1 MIKNQF
7 ELFKT
12 RRFFPLFV
20 VQFFGAFNDN
30 VFKNALVIILTYK
43 LADQLNFNPEIIVS
57 LAAGLF
63 ILPFFLF
70 SATAGKIAD
79 KYEKSRLIQLI
90 KYAEVVLMIG
100 ASIGFFL
107 NSVPILMII
116 LFGLGAQSSFFGPV
130 KYGILPEH
138 LKEDEL
144 ISGNGLI
151 SSGTFLSI
159 LLGTIIGGLLILAP
173 NGIWVIS
180 AISIGASLV
189 GLGSSFLIPITK
201 NQDASLKI
209 SLNFIK
215 ETIIVLKDAT
225 KTRSIFLSIFGI
237 SWFWF
242 VGATLLAQ
250 FPIYVKSFIGG
261 DETIVT
267 LILAV
272 FSIGIGLGSLLCNR
286 LLKGVVQATYVPLG
300 ALCITIFGLDLYFSS
315 QLLIPSGDLINFGT
329 FFQSSLHWR
338 ILLDLLCIAIAG
350 GLYVVPLFAILQ
362 KNADDTHKSRTIAA
376 NNVVNALFMVASAG
390 MCMALFSYDYTVIE
404 IFLVLAVLNSFVGLY
419 ICKLL
424 PAALP
429 KIFLRFVLKLL
440 YRVDVVGLENYSKA
454 GKRVLILA
462 NHTSLLDAVLL
473 VAFIPEKLTFAI
485 NTNVAKKWWVR
496 PFLGVVNAFAMDPTN
511 PMSTKSLIKLLRTDQ
526 KCVIFPE
533 GRITR
538 TGSLMKVHEGPGL
551 IADKSDSMLLPIR
564 IDGAQYSPWSYIKH
578 VVRLQWFP
586 KVTLHI
592 LAPQKLTAA
601 KDISGRDRRKIMG
614 EKLYDLMT
622 RMIFNTSNYK
632 KTLYQSLL
640 NAGSIHGWSHLVL
653 EDVERKSMSYS
664 QIIMRSNILG
674 QVISKV
680 TKMSQIVGVMLPSSS
695 AAVIMFWALQAFGR
709 VPAMINFSAGKK
721 SILSAC
727 KTAQLTCIYTSKRF
741 VKLAN
746 LQEVVHCL
754 ENEGFEIRY
763 LEDTASSIGVF
774 RKLWGFI
781 TSKFPSLMY
790 RFRVPFDYRNSN
802 KPAVVLFTSGSEG
815 VPKGVVLSHQNI
827 QSNRYQV
834 GSRIDFNRKDIV
846 FNALPMFHSFG
857 LTVGTLL
864 PLLFGIKTFLYPSP
878 LHYRVVPELV
888 YDINATIMFGT
899 NSFLAGYAKYAH
911 PYDFYSIRYIFAG
924 AEKLQDNVRTLWQN
938 KFGIRI
944 LEGYGATETSP
955 VISINTP
962 MQNKAGTVGR
972 LLPEMNFKLEPVP
985 GLKDAGKLVISG
997 PNIML
1002 GYFLSKNPGILVK
1015 PKDGLYD
1022 TGDIVSMDE
1031 SGFITIQGRAKRFAK
1046 IGGEM
1051 VSLTAVEECVSSLS
1065 PTFLHAVISD
1075 VDEKKG
1081 EKLILITEDST
1092 LDRNI
1097 IIQFFK
1103 QNGVS
1108 ELSIPKVIEYVPK
1121 MSLLGTGKIDYV
1133 QLQTNYRVS

>member
-7 ELFKT
+7 SLFKT
-12 RRFFPLFV
+12 RRFFPLFI

-30 VFKNALVIILTYK
+30 VFKNALVIMLTYK

-79 KYEKSRLIQLI
+79 KYEKSRLIQFI
-90 KYAEVVLMIG
+90 KYAEVALMVG
-100 ASIGFFL
+100 ASIGFYL
-107 NSVPILMII
+107 NSIFILMII
-116 LFGLGAQSSFFGPV
+116 LFGLGAQSSFFGPI

-159 LLGTIIGGLLILAP
+159 LLGTLIGGLLILAS
-173 NGIWVIS
+173 NGIWVI
-180 AISIGASLV
+180 AVITIGSSLL
-189 GLGSSFLIPITK
+189 GLAGSFLIPKTK
-201 NQDASLKI
+201 NQDDSLTI

-215 ETIIVLKDAT
+215 ETITVLKDAK

-250 FPIYVKSFIGG
+250 FPIYTKSVIGG

-272 FSIGIGLGSLLCNR
+272 FSVGIGLGSLLCNR
-286 LLKGVVQATYVPLG
+286 LLKGVVQATYVPFG
-300 ALCITIFGLDLYFSS
+300 AFCITVFSLDLFFAS
-315 QLLIPSGDLINFGT
+315 QSLSPPAELIHIGT
-329 FFQSSLHWR
+329 FFQSFVHWR
-338 ILLDLLCIAIAG
+338 ILFDLLFIAIAG
-350 GLYVVPLFAILQ
+350 GVYVVPLFAILQ

-376 NNVVNALFMVASAG
+376 NNVVNALFMVASAV
-390 MCMALFSYDYTVIE
+390 MCMLLFANGYSVIE
-404 IFLVLAVLNSFVGLY
+404 IFLVLSILNALVGLY

-424 PAALP
+424 PDALP
-429 KIFLRFVLKLL
+429 KTFLQFLLKLL
-440 YRVDVVGLENYSKA
+440 YRVDVFGLENYSKA

-485 NTNVAKKWWVR
+485 NTNIAKKWWVR
-496 PFLGVVNAFAMDPTN
+496 PFLLVVNAFAIDPTN
-511 PMSTKSLIKLLRTDQ
+511 PMSTKSLIKLLKTDQ

-551 IADKSDSMLLPIR
+551 IADKSDSMVLPIR
-564 IDGAQYSPWSYIKH
+564 IDGAQYSPWSYIKQ
-578 VVRLQWFP
+578 VVRVQWFP

-592 LAPQKLTAA
+592 LPPQKLTAD
-601 KDISGRDRRKIMG
+601 KDVSGRDRRKIMG

-622 RMIFNTSNYK
+622 EMIFNTSNYQ

-640 NAGSIHGWSHLVL
+640 NAGTIHGWSHRVL
-653 EDVERKSMSYS
+653 EDVERKPATYR
-664 QIIMRSNILG
+664 QIITRAGILG
-674 QVISKV
+674 QVISKT
-680 TKMSQIVGVMLPSSS
+680 TKISQTVGVMLPSSS
-695 AAVIMFWALQAFGR
+695 AAVVVFWALQAFGR
-709 VPAMINFSAGKK
+709 VPAMINFSAGPKNIV
-721 SILSAC
+721 SSC
-727 KTAQLTCIYTSKRF
+727 KTAKLTCIYTSKRF
-741 VKLAN
+741 VKMAN
-746 LQEVVHCL
+746 LDDVINCL
-754 ENEGFEIRY
+754 EEEGFDIRY
-763 LEDTASSIGVF
+763 LEDSASSISVF

-781 TSKFPSLMY
+781 SSKFPNLMY
-790 RFRVPFDYRNSN
+790 KFRVPVNYRNFQSA
-802 KPAVVLFTSGSEG
+802 AVVLFTSGSEG
-815 VPKGVVLSHQNI
+815 VPKGVVLSHQNV
-827 QSNRYQV
+827 QANRYQI

-924 AEKLQDNVRTLWQN
+924 AEKLQDNVRNLWQN

-955 VISINTP
+955 VIAINTP

-972 LLPEMNFKLEPVP
+972 LLPEISSRLEPVP
-985 GLKDAGKLVISG
+985 GVADAGRLVISG

-1002 GYFLSKNPGILVK
+1002 GYWLAENPGVLLK

-1022 TGDIVSMDE
+1022 TGDIVSIDDA
-1031 SGFITIQGRAKRFAK
+1031 GFITIRGRAKRFAK

-1051 VSLTAVEECVSSLS
+1051 VSLTAVEESISNLS
-1065 PTFLHAVISD
+1065 PKFLHAVISD

-1081 EKLILITEDST
+1081 EKLILITEDAAI
-1092 LDRNI
+1092 DRKAI
-1097 IIQFFK
+1097 THFFK
-1103 QNGVS
+1103 QNGVP
-1108 ELSIPKVIEYVPK
+1108 ELSIPKKIEFVNK

-1133 QLQTNYRVS
+1133 QLQSDYRAS